1 MDSVNTEQRFR
12 SFQLPEAYAVFAG
25 QLAPELI
32 RSSAR
37 LPTDHIGD
45 LPATTQ
51 CGLQTPAALTAS
63 RSQHRQLLPGQAGET
78 GMTNGF
84 SGGKHPGMN
93 TGSREPRCGSCG
105 SQLTRSN
112 SEKQTMAR
120 QGTAGNILNPRQ
132 K

>member
-32 RSSAR
+32 SSSAR
-37 LPTDHIGD
+37 LPTDHVGD

-51 CGLQTPAALTAS
+51 CGLQPPAALTAS

-84 SGGKHPGMN
+84 SGGQHPGMN
-93 TGSREPRCGSCG
+93 TCSREPCSGSGG

-112 SEKQTMAR
+112 SEKQMMAR
-120 QGTAGNILNPRQ
+120 QGTAGKILNSSQ
-132 K
+132 Q